1 MRRFSF
7 LTRSITGF
15 TLELGIPLGLYKWI
29 KRRSRQCLLCK
40 GCSAIKMTVVFDV
53 GIQKY
58 DLLGLFNFMSSIQ
71 ILRFFFEMHSQ
82 IKAPRKKI
90 SSKKDRTEAPI
101 TSPSHPPIF
110 AENNFDQIKCF
121 YFAFFN
127 NGVIIR

>member
-1 MRRFSF
+1 
-7 LTRSITGF
+7 
-15 TLELGIPLGLYKWI
+15 
-29 KRRSRQCLLCK
+29 
-40 GCSAIKMTVVFDV
+40 MTVVFDV

-58 DLLGLFNFMSSIQ
+58 DLLGLCNFMSSIQ

-101 TSPSHPPIF
+101 TSPPPIF